1 MYNMLFML
9 NHAYAKTYTP
19 TEGLLNTTNGPNDMG
34 TPSEYMIIYITSLQS
49 GLLRVH
55 ITSHT
60 DRFVQPQTQTFSN
73 TNNLKHKHSQTQTIS
88 NTNNPQCTN

>member
-60 DRFVQPQTQTFSN
+60 DRFVNSN
-73 TNNLKHKHSQTQTIS
+73 TNILKHKQSQTQTIH
-88 NTNNPQCTN
+88 NAQTE